1 MQNCCQPKLYQI
13 QQQDI
18 AIYHNRI
25 DKSSKLFLDNRL
37 HFYQV
42 RQVLQTYCLKHQL
55 PETPFHRGNLLR
67 LLAYH
72 ATYLHNFVQLLL
84 FYLGQQYKHSPSYLQ
99 NLASARP
106 YSWHCG
112 LPPMQFPQVIIH
124 IAHAHDLSHIDSL
137 TRLLLDTLIFLF
149 GSQLIDV
156 SLKDCQYHQSLY
168 QSHDL
173 TC

>member
-25 DKSSKLFLDNRL
+25 DKSSKLFLDNQL

-72 ATYLHNFVQLLL
+72 TIYLHNFAQLLL
-84 FYLGQQYKHSPSYLQ
+84 FYLGQQYKHNPSYLQ
-99 NLASARP
+99 NLALARP
-106 YSWHCG
+106 YSQHCEL
-112 LPPMQFPQVIIH
+112 LPVQFLQAIIH
-124 IAHAHDLSHIDSL
+124 IAHAHDLSHIGSL
-137 TRLLLDTLIFLF
+137 MRLLLDTLIFLF
-149 GSQLIDV
+149 GNQLNDV
-156 SLKDCQYHQSLY
+156 LLKDYWYHQFLY

-173 TC
+173 IY